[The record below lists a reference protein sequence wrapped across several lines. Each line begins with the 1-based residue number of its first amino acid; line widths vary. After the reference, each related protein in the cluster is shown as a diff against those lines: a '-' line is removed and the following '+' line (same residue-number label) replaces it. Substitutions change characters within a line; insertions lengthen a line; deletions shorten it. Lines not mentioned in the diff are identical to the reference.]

1 MESRDRIKKIAK
13 CAEESNDLSMMK
25 IIESDGFIERA
36 VYHNGCATNY
46 LLKLKPEKTS
56 KNNDESGIA
65 FSSLVSSIHDDLF
78 LHKKAFL
85 ISHLLDKYRSFLPN
99 DVPDTYPSAKL
110 QAKLLGHFGDRITI
124 QPQRGQGMSN
134 IMFSLCLA
142 IAAAGKLKSMLR
154 LTEIEHE
161 LATETSQ
168 ESQEHILHSAAS
180 ILRHD
185 IQSFFYQQRRLSKC
199 KRSFTCHF
207 RRKNA
212 SITS

>member
-1 MESRDRIKKIAK
+1 
-13 CAEESNDLSMMK
+13 MK

-36 VYHNGCATNY
+36 VYHNGCVANY
-46 LLKLKPEKTS
+46 LLKLKLEKTS
-56 KNNDESGIA
+56 KYNDESVHDIA

-85 ISHLLDKYRSFLPN
+85 ISHLLDKCRSFLPN
-99 DVPDTYPSAKL
+99 DVPDTYHSAKL
-110 QAKLLGHFGDRITI
+110 YAKLLGHFGDRITI

-134 IMFSLCLA
+134 IMFSSCLTIGDA

-154 LTEIEHE
+154 LTEIEHQ

-168 ESQEHILHSAAS
+168 ESQEHILHSASS

-185 IQSFFYQQRRLSKC
+185 IQSFVI
-199 KRSFTCHF
+199 
-207 RRKNA
+207 NNED
-212 SITS
+212 

>member
-1 MESRDRIKKIAK
+1 
-13 CAEESNDLSMMK
+13 MMK

-36 VYHNGCATNY
+36 VYHNGCVTNY
-46 LLKLKPEKTS
+46 LLKLKPEKKS
-56 KNNDESGIA
+56 KNNDESVHDIA
-65 FSSLVSSIHDDLF
+65 FSSLVSSIHDDLI

-85 ISHLLDKYRSFLPN
+85 ISHLLD
-99 DVPDTYPSAKL
+99 VPDTYPSTKL

-134 IMFSLCLA
+134 IMFSSCLSIGDA

-185 IQSFFYQQRRLSKC
+185 IQSFFHQQRRLSKC

>member
-1 MESRDRIKKIAK
+1 MESRDRVKKIAK

-36 VYHNGCATNY
+36 AYHNGCATNY

-56 KNNDESGIA
+56 KNNDESVHGIA

-110 QAKLLGHFGDRITI
+110 HAKLLGHFGDRITI

-134 IMFSLCLA
+134 IMFSSCLAIGDA
-142 IAAAGKLKSMLR
+142 IAAAGKLKSMLT
-154 LTEIEHE
+154 LIER
-161 LATETSQ
+161 A
-168 ESQEHILHSAAS
+168 
-180 ILRHD
+180 
-185 IQSFFYQQRRLSKC
+185 
-199 KRSFTCHF
+199 
-207 RRKNA
+207 
-212 SITS
+212 